1 MCTSRSLSPTA
12 AMRSATQ
19 IRKSFAGLPS
29 RTSSAGSREHFA
41 RAMKSAQRAQSG
53 SSAGMDRE
61 GLQRKCLTM
70 IANKVEKISGA
81 KSPASRKNL
90 AELMLPRRG
99 AEGRHFNFCINQ
111 KRLSFRPRI
120 FADFGKIGNF
130 LPCGSK
136 VTNCSPLQIL
146 SWIRSMWNSALATAS
161 PQGRTASWSRPSS
174 ATHSRFQARVTTP
187 LGVGGRYQINS
198 RNTRLMGL
206 RPGDAPFRTSAAARA
221 LACGIALRRAQKGSS
236 RAPPIR
242 RHDAAP
248 PPQGIHEGR
257 MRGIG
262 ESLGDIAD
270 LQTRDGEQ
278 FPRHGE
284 THLIQKFLEARAFRR
299 DWVLTFIFR

>member
-1 MCTSRSLSPTA
+1 MRHPENQQKGAPMCTSRSLSPTA

-29 RTSSAGSREHFA
+29 RTSSAGSREHFV

-130 LPCGSK
+130 QPLRKQSHQLFAVADFKLDKVDVELGIGHGFTPGSDGLVVK
-136 VTNCSPLQIL
+136 AIIGYAFPVPGKSDDAPDAGGEPDGGRSRQRPLREALKLTIRFSLTLAQIRP
-146 SWIRSMWNSALATAS
+146 RSSASSALA
-161 PQGRTASWSRPSS
+161 RE
-174 ATHSRFQARVTTP
+174 
-187 LGVGGRYQINS
+187 L
-198 RNTRLMGL
+198 
-206 RPGDAPFRTSAAARA
+206 
-221 LACGIALRRAQKGSS
+221 
-236 RAPPIR
+236 
-242 RHDAAP
+242 
-248 PPQGIHEGR
+248 
-257 MRGIG
+257 
-262 ESLGDIAD
+262 
-270 LQTRDGEQ
+270 
-278 FPRHGE
+278 
-284 THLIQKFLEARAFRR
+284 
-299 DWVLTFIFR
+299 

>member
-1 MCTSRSLSPTA
+1 MRHPENQQKGAPMCTSRSLSPTA

-29 RTSSAGSREHFA
+29 RTSSAGSREHFV

-130 LPCGSK
+130 QPLRKQSHQLFAVADFKLDKVDVELGIGHGFTPGSDGLVVK
-136 VTNCSPLQIL
+136 AIIGYAFPVPGKSDDAPDAGGEPDGGRSRQRPLREALKLTIRFSLTLAQIRP
-146 SWIRSMWNSALATAS
+146 RSSASSALA
-161 PQGRTASWSRPSS
+161 RE
-174 ATHSRFQARVTTP
+174 
-187 LGVGGRYQINS
+187 L
-198 RNTRLMGL
+198 
-206 RPGDAPFRTSAAARA
+206 
-221 LACGIALRRAQKGSS
+221 LA
-236 RAPPIR
+236 
-242 RHDAAP
+242 
-248 PPQGIHEGR
+248 
-257 MRGIG
+257 
-262 ESLGDIAD
+262 
-270 LQTRDGEQ
+270 
-278 FPRHGE
+278 
-284 THLIQKFLEARAFRR
+284 
-299 DWVLTFIFR
+299 